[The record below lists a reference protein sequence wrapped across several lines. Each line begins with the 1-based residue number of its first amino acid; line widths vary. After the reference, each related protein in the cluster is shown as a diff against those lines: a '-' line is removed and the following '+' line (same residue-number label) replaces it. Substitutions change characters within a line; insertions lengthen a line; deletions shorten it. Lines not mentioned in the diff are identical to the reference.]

1 MKRGFAKIEFF
12 ANLEYLKQEYN
23 KGYVVSKI
31 LYEKAKQDKN
41 ISMVYSQ
48 FNKYFNE
55 VFKNKIDFK
64 NKIEKKEITQE
75 NNQSLALENKEPI
88 KLKIDT
94 KSKKVFDAKFGKDIK
109 EDDLL

>member
-1 MKRGFAKIEFF
+1 
-12 ANLEYLKQEYN
+12 
-23 KGYVVSKI
+23 
-31 LYEKAKQDKN
+31 
-41 ISMVYSQ
+41 
-48 FNKYFNE
+48 NKYFNE
-55 VFKNKIDFK
+55 VFKNKI
-64 NKIEKKEITQE
+64 EKKEIIQE

>member
-1 MKRGFAKIEFF
+1 
-12 ANLEYLKQEYN
+12 
-23 KGYVVSKI
+23 
-31 LYEKAKQDKN
+31 
-41 ISMVYSQ
+41 MVYSQ

-55 VFKNKIDFK
+55 VFKNKI
-64 NKIEKKEITQE
+64 EKREITQE

-88 KLKIDT
+88 KVKIDT

>member
-1 MKRGFAKIEFF
+1 
-12 ANLEYLKQEYN
+12 
-23 KGYVVSKI
+23 
-31 LYEKAKQDKN
+31 QDKN

-55 VFKNKIDFK
+55 VFK

-88 KLKIDT
+88 KVKIDT

>member
-1 MKRGFAKIEFF
+1 
-12 ANLEYLKQEYN
+12 
-23 KGYVVSKI
+23 
-31 LYEKAKQDKN
+31 N

-55 VFKNKIDFK
+55 VFK

-88 KLKIDT
+88 KLKINT

>member
-1 MKRGFAKIEFF
+1 
-12 ANLEYLKQEYN
+12 
-23 KGYVVSKI
+23 
-31 LYEKAKQDKN
+31 AKQDKN

-55 VFKNKIDFK
+55 VFK

-88 KLKIDT
+88 KLKINT

>member
-1 MKRGFAKIEFF
+1 
-12 ANLEYLKQEYN
+12 
-23 KGYVVSKI
+23 
-31 LYEKAKQDKN
+31 KAKQDKN

-55 VFKNKIDFK
+55 VFKNKI
-64 NKIEKKEITQE
+64 EKREITQE

-88 KLKIDT
+88 KVKIDT

>member
-1 MKRGFAKIEFF
+1 
-12 ANLEYLKQEYN
+12 
-23 KGYVVSKI
+23 
-31 LYEKAKQDKN
+31 KAKQDKN

-55 VFKNKIDFK
+55 VFKNKI
-64 NKIEKKEITQE
+64 EKKEITQE

-88 KLKIDT
+88 KVKIDT

>member
-1 MKRGFAKIEFF
+1 
-12 ANLEYLKQEYN
+12 
-23 KGYVVSKI
+23 
-31 LYEKAKQDKN
+31 

-55 VFKNKIDFK
+55 VFKNKI
-64 NKIEKKEITQE
+64 EKKEIIQE

>member
-1 MKRGFAKIEFF
+1 
-12 ANLEYLKQEYN
+12 
-23 KGYVVSKI
+23 
-31 LYEKAKQDKN
+31 
-41 ISMVYSQ
+41 SMVYSQ

-55 VFKNKIDFK
+55 VFK

-88 KLKIDT
+88 KVKIDT

>member
-1 MKRGFAKIEFF
+1 
-12 ANLEYLKQEYN
+12 
-23 KGYVVSKI
+23 
-31 LYEKAKQDKN
+31 QDKN

-55 VFKNKIDFK
+55 VFKNKI
-64 NKIEKKEITQE
+64 EKREITQE

-88 KLKIDT
+88 KVKIDT

>member
-31 LYEKAKQDKN
+31 LYKKAKQDKN

-55 VFKNKIDFK
+55 VFK

-88 KLKIDT
+88 KLKINT

>member
-55 VFKNKIDFK
+55 VFKNKI
-64 NKIEKKEITQE
+64 EKREITR
-75 NNQSLALENKEPI
+75 ENKEPI
-88 KLKIDT
+88 KVKIDT

>member
-1 MKRGFAKIEFF
+1 
-12 ANLEYLKQEYN
+12 
-23 KGYVVSKI
+23 
-31 LYEKAKQDKN
+31 DKN

-55 VFKNKIDFK
+55 VFK

-88 KLKIDT
+88 KVKIDT

>member
-1 MKRGFAKIEFF
+1 
-12 ANLEYLKQEYN
+12 
-23 KGYVVSKI
+23 
-31 LYEKAKQDKN
+31 DKN

-55 VFKNKIDFK
+55 VFK

>member
-55 VFKNKIDFK
+55 VFKNKI
-64 NKIEKKEITQE
+64 EKKEIIQ
-75 NNQSLALENKEPI
+75 ENKEPI

>member
-1 MKRGFAKIEFF
+1 
-12 ANLEYLKQEYN
+12 
-23 KGYVVSKI
+23 
-31 LYEKAKQDKN
+31 AKQDKN

-55 VFKNKIDFK
+55 VFKNKI
-64 NKIEKKEITQE
+64 EKKEISQE

-88 KLKIDT
+88 KLKINT

-109 EDDLL
+109 EYDLL

>member
-55 VFKNKIDFK
+55 VFKNKI
-64 NKIEKKEITQE
+64 EKREITQ
-75 NNQSLALENKEPI
+75 ENKEPI
-88 KLKIDT
+88 KVKIDT

>member
-1 MKRGFAKIEFF
+1 
-12 ANLEYLKQEYN
+12 
-23 KGYVVSKI
+23 
-31 LYEKAKQDKN
+31 KQDKN

-55 VFKNKIDFK
+55 VFKNKI
-64 NKIEKKEITQE
+64 EKKEIIQE

>member
-1 MKRGFAKIEFF
+1 
-12 ANLEYLKQEYN
+12 
-23 KGYVVSKI
+23 
-31 LYEKAKQDKN
+31 KQDKN

-55 VFKNKIDFK
+55 VFKNKI
-64 NKIEKKEITQE
+64 EKKEIIQE

-88 KLKIDT
+88 KLKINT

>member
-48 FNKYFNE
+48 FNKYFNDE
-55 VFKNKIDFK
+55 FKNKIK
-64 NKIEKKEITQE
+64 KKETIQE
-75 NNQSLALENKEPI
+75 DNQLQSLVPKNKEPI

>member
-41 ISMVYSQ
+41 ISS
-48 FNKYFNE
+48 E
-55 VFKNKIDFK
+55 TSAI
-64 NKIEKKEITQE
+64 
-75 NNQSLALENKEPI
+75 LALKQF
-88 KLKIDT
+88 K
-94 KSKKVFDAKFGKDIK
+94 
-109 EDDLL
+109 

>member
-1 MKRGFAKIEFF
+1 
-12 ANLEYLKQEYN
+12 
-23 KGYVVSKI
+23 
-31 LYEKAKQDKN
+31 KQDKN

-55 VFKNKIDFK
+55 VFK

-88 KLKIDT
+88 KVKIDT

>member
-55 VFKNKIDFK
+55 IFK

-75 NNQSLALENKEPI
+75 NNQSLTLENKEPI
-88 KLKIDT
+88 KVKIDT

>member
-31 LYEKAKQDKN
+31 LHEKAKQDKN

-48 FNKYFNE
+48 FSEPHLLIE
-55 VFKNKIDFK
+55 VGA
-64 NKIEKKEITQE
+64 
-75 NNQSLALENKEPI
+75 SL
-88 KLKIDT
+88 LKPT
-94 KSKKVFDAKFGKDIK
+94 NVS
-109 EDDLL
+109 

>member
-1 MKRGFAKIEFF
+1 
-12 ANLEYLKQEYN
+12 
-23 KGYVVSKI
+23 
-31 LYEKAKQDKN
+31 DKN

-55 VFKNKIDFK
+55 VFK

-88 KLKIDT
+88 KLKINT

>member
-1 MKRGFAKIEFF
+1 
-12 ANLEYLKQEYN
+12 
-23 KGYVVSKI
+23 
-31 LYEKAKQDKN
+31 KN

-55 VFKNKIDFK
+55 VFK

-88 KLKIDT
+88 KVKIDT